1 MEDGLVLALNVLLV
15 ASYSTTVLIL
25 IVVED
30 GLVPINLTGEVE
42 IVVVYVLILIV
53 VEDGLVLLKQD
64 VNEAIVEGVLIL
76 IVVEDGLVLDLIRL
90 F

>member
-15 ASYSTTVLIL
+15 ASYSPTVLIL

-30 GLVPINLTGEVE
+30 GLVPIHLTGEVE

-53 VEDGLVLLKQD
+53 VEDGLVL
-64 VNEAIVEGVLIL
+64 
-76 IVVEDGLVLDLIRL
+76 DLIRL